1 MKKFL
6 LLAVIVLFIV
16 VLFLTVTH
24 VMQKSHVEESVNTL
38 AATESRWELQPINL
52 GTISIDKNLTGR
64 VRIEG
69 VVKIG
74 SEVNGRLKSL
84 TVEEGSK
91 VLKGELLAEI
101 DDEKLQATFKL
112 RKASLSSKKAL
123 LASVTLR
130 KEEALRNFQRA
141 KKIQPS
147 GIISI
152 AEFERLEFEHSVKE
166 AQVKAIQA
174 DVDIAQ
180 AALDEISVDLTRTKI
195 LSPTDGEIT
204 AKHIEIGET
213 VNVRQSSV
221 TLFQVTPDKAVIS
234 IYSELP
240 EKYIQYVRENYPV
253 KISSK
258 TLAPAILECFI
269 SKKFRHPIVRQEFVF
284 YGVLIKCNN
293 PPDELWA
300 GMTVNVNLE
309 IIGSHNKPLIEHSSF
324 IYEPDSAENVTT
336 PNFGYNKIWVK
347 TEQGELKQRSV
358 IIGLSNKQYSEVLA
372 GDLEVTDYVYTRTK

>member
-152 AEFERLEFEHSVKE
+152 AEFERLEFVHRKYRELETAINRVK
-166 AQVKAIQA
+166 QCTVYHA
-174 DVDIAQ
+174 DDFPEYTTIYKSKDIEDAMEID
-180 AALDEISVDLTRTKI
+180 DE
-195 LSPTDGEIT
+195 
-204 AKHIEIGET
+204 
-213 VNVRQSSV
+213 
-221 TLFQVTPDKAVIS
+221 
-234 IYSELP
+234 
-240 EKYIQYVRENYPV
+240 
-253 KISSK
+253 
-258 TLAPAILECFI
+258 
-269 SKKFRHPIVRQEFVF
+269 
-284 YGVLIKCNN
+284 
-293 PPDELWA
+293 
-300 GMTVNVNLE
+300 
-309 IIGSHNKPLIEHSSF
+309 
-324 IYEPDSAENVTT
+324 
-336 PNFGYNKIWVK
+336 
-347 TEQGELKQRSV
+347 
-358 IIGLSNKQYSEVLA
+358 
-372 GDLEVTDYVYTRTK
+372 